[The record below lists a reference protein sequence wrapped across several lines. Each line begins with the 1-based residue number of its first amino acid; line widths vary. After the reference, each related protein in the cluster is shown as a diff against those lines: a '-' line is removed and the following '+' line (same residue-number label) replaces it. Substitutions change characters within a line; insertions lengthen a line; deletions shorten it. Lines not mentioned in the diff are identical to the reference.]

1 VAALPDPRK
10 GERLVLVTQQK
21 GATRADFQMFAKA
34 KHASDLMIPSEV
46 WVLDKLP
53 LLGSGKVDMVA
64 VAKLVE
70 ERAAAREEPRT
81 RAIG

>member
-1 VAALPDPRK
+1 
-10 GERLVLVTQQK
+10 
-21 GATRADFQMFAKA
+21 M
-34 KHASDLMIPSEV
+34 MPSEV
-46 WVLDKLP
+46 WMLDNIP

-70 ERAAAREEPRT
+70 ERAAARQEPRT